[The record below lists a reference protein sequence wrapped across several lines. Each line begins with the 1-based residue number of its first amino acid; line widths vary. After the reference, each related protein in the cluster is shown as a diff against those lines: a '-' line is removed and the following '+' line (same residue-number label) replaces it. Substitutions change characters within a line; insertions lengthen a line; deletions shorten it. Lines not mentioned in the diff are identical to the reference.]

1 MYQALIFISIL
12 IVIFCIYVRL
22 LRRDNS
28 KKSKWGINLKA
39 INPKLPLTCPNCY
52 TNLSK
57 VRKPENMRQFLWGG
71 FTCKSCGKEYD
82 KWLSE
87 IDSKQGN

>member
-1 MYQALIFISIL
+1 MF
-12 IVIFCIYVRL
+12 F
-22 LRRDNS
+22 LRKENS

-39 INPKLPLTCPNCY
+39 ITPKTPLTCPNCN
-52 TNLSK
+52 TNLPK
-57 VRKPENMRQFLWGG
+57 VRKPENMRQMLWGG

-87 IDSKQGN
+87 VDS